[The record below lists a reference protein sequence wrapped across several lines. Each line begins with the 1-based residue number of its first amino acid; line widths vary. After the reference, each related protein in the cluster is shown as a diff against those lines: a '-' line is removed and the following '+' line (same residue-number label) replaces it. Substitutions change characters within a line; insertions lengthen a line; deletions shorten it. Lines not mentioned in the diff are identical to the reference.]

1 MGNRERAGNRREG
14 KSGLL
19 RIFKILNG
27 HFGNLHWWPA
37 SSPFEVIVGAILTQN
52 TNWQNVEKAID
63 NLKANSLMSP
73 EALSETEDH
82 VIAELIRPSGYFN
95 IKTERLKSF
104 LRFLSENF
112 GNDLDRMFSL
122 KLWPLREELL
132 RIKGVGRETADSILL
147 YAGHKAIFVIDT
159 YTKRILLR
167 HGLIDIKADYDEM
180 QQLFMKHLPPRKDL
194 FNQYHA
200 LIVNTG
206 KMFCTKKNPRCNE
219 CPLRVL
225 LKEPRAYE
233 LK

>member
-1 MGNRERAGNRREG
+1 MDKRGRARSSREVQAGI
-14 KSGLL
+14 L

-73 EALSETEDH
+73 EALLKAEDH
-82 VIAELIRPSGYFN
+82 VIAQLIRPSGYFN
-95 IKTERLKSF
+95 IKTARLKSF
-104 LRFLSENF
+104 LLFLSENF
-112 GNDLDRMFSL
+112 GNDLDRMFSR

-132 RIKGVGRETADSILL
+132 KIKGVGRETADSILL
-147 YAGHKAIFVIDT
+147 YAGNKAIFVVDA
-159 YTKRILLR
+159 YTKRIFLR
-167 HGLIDIKADYDEM
+167 HGLIDVKADYDEI
-180 QQLFMKHLPPRKDL
+180 QQLFMKHLPPSHDL

-206 KMFCTKKNPRCNE
+206 KMFCAKKEPRCTE
-219 CPLRVL
+219 CPLLVL
-225 LKEPRAYE
+225 LQEPRANE
-233 LK
+233 I